1 MVRAALTGHLV
12 FSSLHTNDT
21 FSAIPRLIDLGVEP
35 FLLPATLRQ
44 IIAQRLVRKLCPAC
58 KQVVPNACDHLKSFN
73 LPMPETEPV
82 LWKAVGCPECRQQGY
97 RGRIAIFEVLN
108 VDEDFHPLLHIG
120 NAEKIKELARA
131 KGMPLLFDDGLR
143 RAYNGETT
151 LEEVF
156 RVAFSH

>member
-1 MVRAALTGHLV
+1 
-12 FSSLHTNDT
+12 
-21 FSAIPRLIDLGVEP
+21 
-35 FLLPATLRQ
+35 
-44 IIAQRLVRKLCPAC
+44 
-58 KQVVPNACDHLKSFN
+58 
-73 LPMPETEPV
+73 